1 MQPDTVQIEHG
12 LGLIMIVG
20 EGMLNTVGVT
30 QKATT
35 ALKQADV
42 NIRMINQGS
51 SEVSMMFGVL
61 EKDINKA
68 IVSLYKVFFC
78 GIRKNKVMIL

>member
-1 MQPDTVQIEHG
+1 
-12 LGLIMIVG
+12 MIVG

-68 IVSLYKVFFC
+68 IVSLYKVFFAE
-78 GIRKNKVMIL
+78 